1 MAVTSG
7 SGRLRMVVA
16 AAFIFGFVLLAQTHV
31 ASAQTQGERIHTYD
45 VQVVVLA
52 NGTIDVTETIDY
64 DFGFFTR
71 HGILREFVT
80 AQGYEPAD
88 DPDPRAASV
97 RRDVEWWRKY
107 PLDMISIASDAPDK
121 YVLESVKSSFN
132 ADLQTKRARIG
143 DKDISITGR
152 HTYTIHYVQKGA
164 VNAMPG
170 DDELYWNI
178 VGTGWDIPIDDVRVD
193 VTAETGAITRVAC
206 FSGGTGS
213 TDTCPAEIDN
223 GVARY
228 DERGLGAFQGVTIVA
243 TIPDSDGPDIEPI
256 KYIKEKW
263 SLERAFDVRLMTVLG
278 AAAVAVVA
286 IGGVGMLLFR
296 VGRDRR
302 SIGTVT
308 DIAFSEGAEEN
319 TERVGLFE
327 NVPTPVEF
335 VPPDGIRPA
344 QLGVLID
351 ESADT
356 LDVSATLVDL
366 AVRGYLRIEE
376 VTNDR
381 GKVRDHRLV
390 RLAKNDSLLPYEQL
404 LLQHLFETGP
414 VVEMSQLKN
423 KFAADMRAVKEALY
437 VDAVERGFFSRRPDQ
452 VRQKWT
458 ALGFFGFAIGV
469 ALLIAAILLTHAAL
483 VAAPLA
489 VAGVALA
496 IGARFMPRRTAR
508 GTGAYRRA
516 LGFQDFI
523 ENSEKHRARFA
534 EQQNLFTEYLPYA
547 VVFGCTDKWAR
558 TFESL
563 GYQPDTSAW
572 YIGAYPFAFGS
583 FSRSIETFSSS
594 AGTLLS
600 STPASSGGSGFG
612 GGGGFSGGG
621 GGGGGGGSW

>member
-1 MAVTSG
+1 MLVG
-7 SGRLRMVVA
+7 
-16 AAFIFGFVLLAQTHV
+16 AAFIFGFVFVAQTR
-31 ASAQTQGERIHTYD
+31 AADAQTQGERIRSYD

-64 DFGFFTR
+64 DFGFFSR

-97 RRDVEWWRKY
+97 RRDVEWWRRY
-107 PLDMISIASDAPDK
+107 PLDVISVDSDAPDR
-121 YVLESVKSSFN
+121 YVLESVKASFN

-143 DKDISITGR
+143 DKDVSITGR

-164 VNAMPG
+164 VNAQQG

-178 VGTGWDIPIDDVRVD
+178 VGTAWNVPIDQVRVA
-193 VTAETGAITRVAC
+193 VASETGAITAVSC
-206 FSGGTGS
+206 FSGSVGS
-213 TDTCPAEIDN
+213 TTTCPAQITG
-223 GVARY
+223 GVAQY
-228 DERGLGAFQGVTIVA
+228 TESGLGAFQGVTIVA
-243 TIPDSDGPDIEPI
+243 AIPDNDGPEVEPV
-256 KYIKEKW
+256 KYIREKW
-263 SLERAFDVRLMTVLG
+263 SLERAFEVTPTSVAG
-278 AAAVAVVA
+278 AAAVGLFS
-286 IGGVGMLLFR
+286 IGGVGLLLFR

-327 NVPTPVEF
+327 DVPTPVEF

-344 QLGVLID
+344 QLGLLID
-351 ESADT
+351 ETADNV
-356 LDVSATLVDL
+356 DVSATIVDL

-381 GKVRDHRLV
+381 GKIKDHRLV
-390 RLAKNDSLLPYEQL
+390 RLAKSEGLLPYEQL
-404 LLQHLFETGP
+404 LVQHLFETGP
-414 VVEMSQLKN
+414 IVEMSQLKN
-423 KFAADMRAVKEALY
+423 KFASDMRDIKNALY
-437 VDAVERGFFSRRPDQ
+437 DDAVDRGYFSRRPDQ

-458 ALGFFGFAIGV
+458 AIGFFALAIGV
-469 ALLIAAILLTHAAL
+469 GLLIAAIVLTHIAL

-489 VAGVALA
+489 IAGLALA

-516 LGFQDFI
+516 LGFRDFI
-523 ENSEKHRARFA
+523 ENSEKHRAQFA
-534 EQQNLFTEYLPYA
+534 ERENLFTEYLPFA
-547 VVFGCTDKWAR
+547 IVFGCTDKWAR

-563 GYQPDTSAW
+563 GFQPDTSSW
-572 YIGAYPFAFGS
+572 YIGTYPFAFAS
-583 FSRSIETFSSS
+583 FSNSIQSFSSN

-600 STPASSGGSGFG
+600 STPASSGGSGG

>member
-1 MAVTSG
+1 
-7 SGRLRMVVA
+7 MVVA
-16 AAFIFGFVLLAQTHV
+16 AAFVFGFVLVIQAQS
-31 ASAQTQGERIHTYD
+31 ASAQTLGERIHNYD
-45 VQVVVLA
+45 VHVVVLA

-107 PLDMISIASDAPDK
+107 PLDVISVESDAPDK
-121 YVLESVKSSFN
+121 YALESVKSSFN

-143 DKDISITGR
+143 DKDVSVTGR

-178 VGTGWDIPIDDVRVD
+178 VGNGWDVPIDDVHID
-193 VTAETGAITRVAC
+193 VTAETGAIARVTC
-206 FSGGTGS
+206 FSGPLGATGTCKA
-213 TDTCPAEIDN
+213 TTTE
-223 GVARY
+223 GVANVT
-228 DERGLGAFQGVTIVA
+228 DADLGSFQGVTIAA
-243 TIPDSDGPDIEPI
+243 TIPDANGPDVEPV
-256 KYIKEKW
+256 KYIREKW
-263 SLERAFDVRLMTVLG
+263 SLERAFDLTLASVVG

-286 IGGVGMLLFR
+286 IGGVALLVFR

-302 SIGTVT
+302 AIGTVT

-344 QLGVLID
+344 QLGVLVD
-351 ESADT
+351 ESADNV
-356 LDVSATLVDL
+356 DVSATLVDL

-376 VTNDR
+376 VTNQR
-381 GKVRDHRLV
+381 GKVKDHRFV

-423 KFAADMRAVKEALY
+423 KFASDMKEIKEALY
-437 VDAVERGFFSRRPDQ
+437 VDAIDHGYFARRPDQ

-458 ALGFFGFAIGV
+458 AIGFFSLAIGA
-469 ALLIAAILLTHAAL
+469 ALPIAAIVATHVAL

-489 VAGVALA
+489 VAGLLMA
-496 IGARFMPRRTAR
+496 ICARFMPRRTAR

-523 ENSEKHRARFA
+523 ENSEKHRAQFA

-563 GYQPDTSAW
+563 GYQPDTSLW
-572 YIGAYPFAFGS
+572 YVGAYPFAFSS
-583 FSRSIETFSSS
+583 FSNSIESFSSS
-594 AGTLLS
+594 AASFLS
-600 STPASSGGSGFG
+600 STPASSGGSGF

>member
-1 MAVTSG
+1 
-7 SGRLRMVVA
+7 MVVA
-16 AAFIFGFVLLAQTHV
+16 AAFVCGVVIVTPAHS
-31 ASAQTQGERIHTYD
+31 ASAQTLGERIRSYD
-45 VQVVVLA
+45 VHVVVLA

-64 DFGFFTR
+64 DFGFLTR
-71 HGILREFVT
+71 HGIVREFVT
-80 AQGYEPAD
+80 AQGYEPSEDA
-88 DPDPRAASV
+88 DPRAASL

-107 PLDMISIASDAPDK
+107 PLDVISVESDAPDK
-121 YVLESVKSSFN
+121 YALESVKSSFN
-132 ADLQTKRARIG
+132 ADLQLKRARIG
-143 DKDISITGR
+143 DKDVSITGR
-152 HTYTIHYVQKGA
+152 HTYKIHYVQKGA

-170 DDELYWNI
+170 DDELNWNI
-178 VGTGWDIPIDDVRVD
+178 VGSGWDIPIDEVHID

-206 FSGGTGS
+206 FSGAVGATS
-213 TDTCPAEIDN
+213 TCQANTIEGIAKFTE
-223 GVARY
+223 A
-228 DERGLGAFQGVTIVA
+228 GLGSFEGVTIVA
-243 TIPDSDGPDIEPI
+243 AIPDTDGPDIEPL
-256 KYIKEKW
+256 KYIREKW
-263 SLERAFDVRLMTVLG
+263 SLDRAFDVTLATLIG
-278 AAAVAVVA
+278 AAAVAAVA
-286 IGGVGMLLFR
+286 LGGVGVLLFR

-302 SIGTVT
+302 AIGTVT

-327 NVPTPVEF
+327 DVPTPVEF

-351 ESADT
+351 ESADN

-376 VTNDR
+376 VTNNR
-381 GKVRDHRLV
+381 GKVKDHRLV
-390 RLAKNDSLLPYEQL
+390 RLAKNDNLLPYEQL

-423 KFAADMRAVKEALY
+423 KSAAAMKEVKEALY
-437 VDAVERGFFSRRPDQ
+437 VDAVERGFFARRPDH

-458 ALGFFGFAIGV
+458 AIGFFSFAIGV
-469 ALLIAAILLTHAAL
+469 ALLIAAIVMTHFAL

-489 VAGVALA
+489 VAGLLMA
-496 IGARFMPRRTAR
+496 ICARFMPRRTAR

-523 ENSEKHRARFA
+523 ENSEKHRAQFA

-563 GYQPDTSAW
+563 GYQPDTSLW
-572 YIGAYPFAFGS
+572 YVGAYPFAFSS
-583 FSRSIETFSSS
+583 FSHSIESFSSS
-594 AGTLLS
+594 AGTYLS
-600 STPASSGGSGFG
+600 STPASSGGSGF

>member
-1 MAVTSG
+1 
-7 SGRLRMVVA
+7 MVVA
-16 AAFIFGFVLLAQTHV
+16 AAFVCGLVLVTPAHS
-31 ASAQTQGERIHTYD
+31 ASAETLGERIHRYD
-45 VQVVVLA
+45 VHVVVLA

-88 DPDPRAASV
+88 DADPRAAKV

-107 PLDMISIASDAPDK
+107 PLDVISVESDAPDK
-121 YVLESVKSSFN
+121 YALESVKSSFN
-132 ADLQTKRARIG
+132 ADLQLKRARIG
-143 DKDISITGR
+143 DKDVSITGR

-170 DDELYWNI
+170 DDELNWNI
-178 VGTGWDIPIDDVRVD
+178 VGTGWDIPIDQVQID
-193 VTAETGAITRVAC
+193 VTAETGAITRVTC
-206 FSGGTGS
+206 FSGAVGATGTCQAN
-213 TDTCPAEIDN
+213 TIE
-223 GVARY
+223 GVAKFSE
-228 DERGLGAFQGVTIVA
+228 DGLGSFQGVTIVA
-243 TIPDSDGPDIEPI
+243 AIPDADGPDIEPV
-256 KYIKEKW
+256 KYIREKW
-263 SLERAFDVRLMTVLG
+263 SLDRAFDVTLATVIG
-278 AAAVAVVA
+278 AAAVAAVA
-286 IGGVGMLLFR
+286 IGGVAVLLFR

-302 SIGTVT
+302 AIGTVT

-327 NVPTPVEF
+327 DVPTPVEF

-344 QLGVLID
+344 QLGVLVD
-351 ESADT
+351 ETADT
-356 LDVSATLVDL
+356 VDVSATLVDL

-381 GKVRDHRLV
+381 GKVKDHRLV
-390 RLAKNDSLLPYEQL
+390 RLAKNDNLLPYEQL
-404 LLQHLFETGP
+404 LLQHLFEIGP

-423 KFAADMRAVKEALY
+423 KFAADMKEIKEVLY
-437 VDAVERGFFSRRPDQ
+437 IDAVERGFFARRPDQ

-458 ALGFFGFAIGV
+458 AIGFFSLAIGV
-469 ALLIAAILLTHAAL
+469 ALLIAAIVMTHIAL

-489 VAGVALA
+489 VAGLLMA

-523 ENSEKHRARFA
+523 ENSEKHRAQFA
-534 EQQNLFTEYLPYA
+534 EKQNLFTEYLPYA
-547 VVFGCTDKWAR
+547 VVFGCTEKWAR

-563 GYQPDTSAW
+563 GYQPDTSLW
-572 YIGAYPFAFGS
+572 YVGAYPFAFSS
-583 FSRSIETFSSS
+583 FSHSIESFSSS
-594 AGTLLS
+594 AGTYLS
-600 STPASSGGSGFG
+600 STPASSGGSGF

>member
-1 MAVTSG
+1 
-7 SGRLRMVVA
+7 MVVA
-16 AAFIFGFVLLAQTHV
+16 AAFVFGLVLVTTAHP

-45 VQVVVLA
+45 VHVVVLA
-52 NGTIDVTETIDY
+52 DGTIDVTETIDY

-88 DPDPRAASV
+88 DPDPRASSV

-107 PLDMISIASDAPDK
+107 PLDVISVDSDAPDK
-121 YVLESVKSSFN
+121 YALESVKSSFN
-132 ADLQTKRARIG
+132 ADLQLKRARIG
-143 DKDISITGR
+143 DKNVSITGR
-152 HTYTIHYVQKGA
+152 HTYTIHYRQKGA
-164 VNAMPG
+164 VNAMGG
-170 DDELYWNI
+170 DDELNWNI
-178 VGTGWDIPIDDVRVD
+178 VGGGWDIPIDEVHID
-193 VTAETGAITRVAC
+193 VTAETGAITRVTC
-206 FSGGTGS
+206 FSGAVGA
-213 TDTCPAEIDN
+213 TDTCQANTIE
-223 GVARY
+223 GVAKFSEA
-228 DERGLGAFQGVTIVA
+228 DLGSFQGVTIVA
-243 TIPDSDGPDIEPI
+243 AIPDADGPDIEPV
-256 KYIKEKW
+256 KYIQEKW
-263 SLERAFDVRLMTVLG
+263 SLDRAFAVTLPTVMG
-278 AAAVAVVA
+278 AAAVAAVA
-286 IGGVGMLLFR
+286 IGGVGVLLYR

-302 SIGTVT
+302 AIGTVT

-351 ESADT
+351 ESADN

-376 VTNDR
+376 VTNNR
-381 GKVRDHRLV
+381 GKVTDHRLV
-390 RLAKNDSLLPYEQL
+390 RLAKNDDLLPYEQL

-414 VVEMSQLKN
+414 VVEMAQLKN
-423 KFAADMRAVKEALY
+423 KFAADMKEVKEALY
-437 VDAVERGFFSRRPDQ
+437 VDAVGRGFFARRPDQ

-458 ALGFFGFAIGV
+458 AIGFFSLAIGV
-469 ALLIAAILLTHAAL
+469 ALLIAAIVATHIAL

-489 VAGVALA
+489 VAGLLMA
-496 IGARFMPRRTAR
+496 ICARFMPRRTAR

-523 ENSEKHRARFA
+523 ENSEKHRAQFA

-563 GYQPDTSAW
+563 GYQPDTSLW
-572 YIGAYPFAFGS
+572 YVGTYPFAFSS
-583 FSRSIETFSSS
+583 FSHSIESFSSS
-594 AGTLLS
+594 AGTYLS
-600 STPASSGGSGFG
+600 STPASSGGSGF

>member
-1 MAVTSG
+1 MTVASG
-7 SGRLRMVVA
+7 SSRFRLLVVA
-16 AAFIFGFVLLAQTHV
+16 SFIFALVMVAPAHA
-31 ASAQTQGERIHTYD
+31 ASAQTQGERIRTYD

-64 DFGFFTR
+64 DFGFFSR

-107 PLDMISIASDAPDK
+107 PLDVISVSSDAPDK
-121 YVLESVKSSFN
+121 YALESVKSSFN
-132 ADLQTKRARIG
+132 ADLQLKRARIG
-143 DKDISITGR
+143 DKDITVTGR

-164 VNAMPG
+164 VNAMSG

-178 VGTGWDIPIDDVRVD
+178 VGTGWDIPIDVVRVD
-193 VTAETGAITRVAC
+193 VTAETGAITQVAC

-213 TDTCPAEIDN
+213 TDTCPATIDN
-223 GVARY
+223 GVAKFS
-228 DERGLGAFQGVTIVA
+228 EAGLGAFQGVTIAA
-243 TIPDSDGPDIEPI
+243 TIPDANGPDVEPV
-256 KYIKEKW
+256 KYIGEKW
-263 SLERAFDVRLMTVLG
+263 SIERAFDVTLATVVG
-278 AAAVAVVA
+278 AAAVAIIA
-286 IGGVGMLLFR
+286 IGGVALLVFR

-327 NVPTPVEF
+327 HVPTPVEF

-344 QLGVLID
+344 QLGVLVD
-351 ESADT
+351 ESADN
-356 LDVSATLVDL
+356 LDVSATIVDL

-381 GKVRDHRLV
+381 GKVKDHRLV
-390 RLAKNDSLLPYEQL
+390 RLAKNDSLMPYEQL

-414 VVEMSQLKN
+414 SVEMAQLKN
-423 KFAADMRAVKEALY
+423 KFAADMREIKEALY
-437 VDAVERGFFSRRPDQ
+437 VDAVGRGFFARRPDQ

-458 ALGFFGFAIGV
+458 AIGFFGLAIGV
-469 ALLIAAILLTHAAL
+469 ALLIAAIVATHIAL

-489 VAGVALA
+489 IAGLMLA

-516 LGFQDFI
+516 LGFKDFI
-523 ENSEKHRARFA
+523 ENSEKHRAQFA
-534 EQQNLFTEYLPYA
+534 ERQNLFTEYLPYA
-547 VVFGCTDKWAR
+547 IVFGVTEKWAR

-572 YIGAYPFAFGS
+572 YIGTYPFVFSS
-583 FSRSIETFSSS
+583 FSHSIQSFSSS

-600 STPASSGGSGFG
+600 STPASSGGGG
-612 GGGGFSGGG
+612 MGGGGFSGGG